1 MASDTDYDSDGMRGN
16 GDGGLSEGNGR
27 RRKHP
32 FMTWRN
38 NLRALVVDNART
50 CRIMESGL
58 LDAYGVE
65 VEAVGT
71 GEAAVELIASGET
84 FDLIVLE
91 MFLPFMS
98 GPETARTIREMG
110 ISCKILGIAPMYCK
124 KDAQEFLAAGIDE
137 FLEKPFTPEL
147 FIPFLME
154 IDNQK

>member
-1 MASDTDYDSDGMRGN
+1 
-16 GDGGLSEGNGR
+16 
-27 RRKHP
+27 
-32 FMTWRN
+32 
-38 NLRALVVDNART
+38 
-50 CRIMESGL
+50 MESGL

-84 FDLIVLE
+84 FDLIVIE

-110 ISCKILGIAPMYCK
+110 ITSKILGIAPMYWE

-147 FIPFLME
+147 FVPFLRE